1 MARSNHLS
9 RIPEIRC
16 LSYLGRI
23 DMARNKSDAP
33 DCPYNEG
40 VGCYFHKC
48 QHCGWHPDVEAQRKE
63 QLGVK
68 PEEK

>member
-1 MARSNHLS
+1 
-9 RIPEIRC
+9 
-16 LSYLGRI
+16 
-23 DMARNKSDAP
+23 MARNKHDAP

-48 QHCGWHPDVEAQRKE
+48 QHCGWHPDVEAHRKE

-68 PEEK
+68 PAEK